1 MQYEIK
7 LLQSMGYEDAA
18 TEIGTTILKHLIPST
33 LSPGHAQQWS
43 EIRMNIRNG
52 GIIRKDN
59 YGYTLLHACAEYGH
73 EAALR
78 ELIRLGAYVNAYD
91 CRGDSPLGRA
101 VIAQWNGHHIA
112 SSISRVLL
120 ENGAY
125 VNFVCVGVGDYDS
138 NSGPPAEKASLSF
151 LRLAN
156 EGHWPWPE
164 TTELVKRRATEQ
176 SKN

>member
-33 LSPGHAQQWS
+33 LSPGHARQWS

-78 ELIRLGAYVNAYD
+78 ELIRLGADVNAYD

-101 VIAQWNGHHIA
+101 VIAQWTYRELNLTRSA
-112 SSISRVLL
+112 R
-120 ENGAY
+120 
-125 VNFVCVGVGDYDS
+125 
-138 NSGPPAEKASLSF
+138 KWSLCQF
-151 LRLAN
+151 CMRRCRRL
-156 EGHWPWPE
+156 
-164 TTELVKRRATEQ
+164 
-176 SKN
+176 